1 MPGNGLSPLEQR
13 IVRAGRRLSTRRR
26 RLAHAIL
33 ENARETCFLS
43 SRELARRH
51 LVDPATIVRTAQALG
66 YEGFGD
72 FAADLRAHFLGTLT
86 PYAVAQAAAGQ
97 ERALPDR
104 LRQTLGE
111 DLERLQAL
119 QSGLAVDR
127 VIALARQIHKARRIV
142 IVGVD
147 LAGTLSYF
155 LAYALRALGFDAHAP
170 VGSAGNLLHHVR
182 FLSADDLVIAMS
194 FRNCLRETVD
204 AVRRARTL
212 RVPTFAISDRGD
224 GPLGR
229 YSDAYLLVS
238 IESSSIAGSYVAA
251 MAALNMVIVACTHQN
266 PRRAL
271 KALELMRDE
280 YSSGPRWFT
289 EAATRKLRN
298 RPAGPSRLK

>member
-1 MPGNGLSPLEQR
+1 MPTNGLSPLEQR
-13 IVRAGRRLSTRRR
+13 LTRAGRRLSARRR

-51 LVDPATIVRTAQALG
+51 RVDPATIVRTAQALG

-72 FAADLRAHFLGTLT
+72 FAEDLRDHFLGTLT
-86 PYAVAQAAAGQ
+86 PYAVARAAAGQ
-97 ERALPDR
+97 ELALPDR
-104 LRQTLGE
+104 LRQTLRE

-119 QSGLAVDR
+119 QSGLGVDR
-127 VIALARQIHKARRIV
+127 IIGLARQVHRARRIV
-142 IVGVD
+142 VVGVD
-147 LAGTLSYF
+147 LAASLSYF

-204 AVRRARTL
+204 AVRRARTQ
-212 RVPTFAISDRGD
+212 RVPTFAITDRAD
-224 GPLGR
+224 GPLGK

-251 MAALNMVIVACTHQN
+251 MAALNAVIVACTHQN

-271 KALELMRDE
+271 QALEHMRDE
-280 YSSGPRWFT
+280 YSSGARWFS
-289 EAATRKLRN
+289 EPATREART
-298 RPAGPSRLK
+298 RR

>member
-1 MPGNGLSPLEQR
+1 MPTNGLSPLEQR
-13 IVRAGRRLSTRRR
+13 IVRAGRRLSAGRR

-51 LVDPATIVRTAQALG
+51 RVDPATIVRTAQALG
-66 YEGFGD
+66 YDGFGD
-72 FAADLRAHFLGTLT
+72 FAADLREHFLGTLT

-97 ERALPDR
+97 ELALPDHV
-104 LRQTLGE
+104 RQTLRE

-127 VIALARQIHKARRIV
+127 IIALARQVHRARRIV
-142 IVGVD
+142 VVGVD
-147 LAGTLSYF
+147 LAGSLSYF

-182 FLSADDLVIAMS
+182 FLSADDLLVAMS

-204 AVRRARTL
+204 AVRRARML
-212 RVPTFAISDRGD
+212 RVPTFAITDRGD

-251 MAALNMVIVACTHQN
+251 MAALNMVIVACTHKN

-271 KALELMRDE
+271 KALEHMRDE
-280 YSSGPRWFT
+280 YSSGPRWFI
-289 EAATRKLRN
+289 EPSARKARDGA
-298 RPAGPSRLK
+298 RR

>member
-1 MPGNGLSPLEQR
+1 MSGNGLSPLEQR
-13 IVRAGRRLSTRRR
+13 IASAGRRLSTSRR

-51 LVDPATIVRTAQALG
+51 RVDPATIVRTAQALG

-72 FAADLRAHFLGTLT
+72 FAADLREHFLGTLT

-97 ERALPDR
+97 ERALPER

-127 VIALARQIHKARRIV
+127 VIALARQIHQARRIV
-142 IVGVD
+142 VVGID
-147 LAGTLSYF
+147 LAGSLSYF

-182 FLSADDLVIAMS
+182 FLSAEDLVIAMS
-194 FRNCLRETVD
+194 FRNCLRETVE
-204 AVRRARTL
+204 AVRSARAL
-212 RVPTFAISDRGD
+212 RVPTFAITDRGD

-266 PRRAL
+266 PKRAL
-271 KALELMRDE
+271 KALEHMRDE
-280 YSSGPRWFT
+280 YSAGPRWFT
-289 EAATRKLRN
+289 EDGARPGRNGATRRKR
-298 RPAGPSRLK
+298 R